1 VHDRDRIGKIAVD
14 PTSQMPVHG
23 TWEQPEL
30 MNAVEELEYLKRLFE
45 TWEGNGVYVSPAMRQ
60 TLMEICVRE
69 TLEAAREHARWNLW
83 KSLR

>member
-1 VHDRDRIGKIAVD
+1 
-14 PTSQMPVHG
+14 
-23 TWEQPEL
+23 

-69 TLEAAREHARWNLW
+69 NLEAAQEHARWNLW